1 MKKKGL
7 GRGLDVLLNHYP
19 KAGNAEQINNE
30 KIQLIPIE
38 KLVRSLYQPRIIFAE
53 DALAALA
60 LSIKEQGIIQPLVV
74 RQQQDQGVYEIL
86 AGERRWRA
94 AQLAGLH
101 DVPAIIRQVSDQSAL
116 AIALI
121 ENIQREDLN
130 VIEEANAIA
139 RLIAEF
145 SLTHEEAGQLL
156 GKSRTNI
163 SNTLRLLDLNEKV
176 QLLIMEKQIDMGHAR
191 ALLSLSK
198 PLQYDLAY
206 KIIAQGLTVR
216 ATEDLVRKL
225 QRNESGIHSK
235 FTKKIDPDI
244 VRLQENISEQLSA
257 KVLLKHQSSGKGRLI
272 IEYHSLDQ
280 LDDLVHKF
288 KN

>member
-7 GRGLDVLLNHYP
+7 GRGLDVLLNHLP
-19 KAGNAEQINNE
+19 KENSTQGSHE
-30 KIQLIPIE
+30 KIQIMPIE
-38 KLVRSLYQPRIIFAE
+38 RLGRGLYQPRTQFSE
-53 DALAALA
+53 EALAALA
-60 LSIKEQGIIQPLVV
+60 SSIKEQGIIQPIVV
-74 RQQQDQGVYEIL
+74 RHREEDDVYEIL

-101 DVPAIIRQVSDQSAL
+101 DVPVIIRQVSDQSAL

-121 ENIQREDLN
+121 ENIQREDLT
-130 VIEEANAIA
+130 VIEEANAMA
-139 RLIAEF
+139 RLISEF
-145 SLTHEEAGQLL
+145 SLTHEEIGQLL

-163 SNTLRLLDLNEKV
+163 SNTLRLLELNEKV

-191 ALLSLSK
+191 ALLSLPK
-198 PLQYDLAY
+198 PLQYEIAK

-216 ATEDLVRKL
+216 AVENLVRNLHKDIDSV
-225 QRNESGIHSK
+225 QSK
-235 FTKKIDPDI
+235 SIKKIDPDI
-244 VRLQENISEQLSA
+244 ARLQQDISEQLSA
-257 KVLLKHQSSGKGRLI
+257 KVFLKHKSSGKGQLI